1 MKLLALLGVPLALL
15 LALVTFLGIFNALA
29 VVAGGIF
36 LLAAALRG
44 TRSRPASGKSGP
56 VVGFFHPYWYA
67 HPPLPRRFA
76 FTILLSLATV
86 PDVVLIVM
94 QHASNSKHPP
104 SISMTARLLGCSPCT
119 FYISFLQL
127 ERV

>member
-1 MKLLALLGVPLALL
+1 MRKLLALLGVPLALL

-94 QHASNSKHPP
+94 QH